1 MALSLSF
8 KNYMPNPLKYNKN
21 FEKLSYEEKQLLEET
36 KKSIADFVEYS
47 STISDVNYATRNAH
61 AKTYAVLKGEFIIN
75 KDIPNNLK
83 SVFDSDKYEITARLS
98 NAHLKINKNKKD
110 FPAYG
115 FAIKIKDDSGRTI
128 SNYPLVNFPL
138 FPVNSVSVFLKLFTS
153 LNRFFVKKWSN
164 SFSVLKQVYKVIPF
178 TLNLSFLKNIWKLL
192 LNKNNF
198 MLSFDYHSVGAY
210 RFDDKMIKIK
220 VSPKNV
226 ERNFG
231 KKDSVKE
238 AVESFCRNHDYLAE
252 VYIQFCYDLKDQPI
266 NKLNVEWKNS
276 PFIKIGEIK
285 IEKNS
290 LLNPKGCENE
300 LLSFNPFESAEIF
313 QPVGKIQRL
322 RDEAYKVSL
331 QTRKKINKL
340 LKYK

>member
-1 MALSLSF
+1 
-8 KNYMPNPLKYNKN
+8 MPNPLRYNKN
-21 FEKLSYEEKQLLEET
+21 FEKLSYEEKQLFEET

-61 AKTYAVLKGEFIIN
+61 AKTYAVLNGTFIIS
-75 KDIPNNLK
+75 KDIPNDLK
-83 SVFDSDKYEITARLS
+83 HVFDSDQYEITARLS
-98 NAHLKINKNKKD
+98 NAHPKINKNRKD
-110 FPAYG
+110 IPAYG

-164 SFSVLKQVYKVIPF
+164 LFPLLKQIYKIIPY
-178 TLNLSFLKNIWKLL
+178 TLNPSFLKNVWKFI

-198 MLSFDYHSVGAY
+198 ILSFDFHSVGVY

-220 VSPKNV
+220 VSPKHV
-226 ERNFG
+226 QKNFG
-231 KKDSVKE
+231 RNQSVKE
-238 AVESFCRNHDYLAE
+238 AVETFFGTHDFAAN

-266 NKLNVEWKNS
+266 NKLNIEWKNS

-285 IEKNS
+285 IDKNS

-300 LLSFNPFESAEIF
+300 LLSFNPFDSAEIF
-313 QPVGKIQRL
+313 QPVGKIQKL

-340 LKYK
+340 LKYR